1 MGPMDLLA
9 LARAFATDGVPE
21 VVEPL
26 GNGNVNAT
34 YLVRTSSGCRY
45 VLQRL
50 NTAVFAQP
58 ELVMANLET
67 LATHAAASITDGSLW
82 QLPTPVPLQGRDG
95 DGCLSATL
103 LRGDDHGAWRML
115 TFVAGAHS
123 LDVVTQ
129 DAEAFEVGRGL
140 GCFHALIHDLPAEQL
155 ADTLEG
161 FHVTPGYHARYLGL
175 IAAAAADGSPAAER
189 LADPR
194 AQWCQSFVAA
204 REALVPVLEQAKAA
218 GRLQLRP
225 IHGDPKVNNVMLCSR
240 SGCAVAMVDLDTV
253 KPGLLHYDIG
263 DALRS
268 GCNRS
273 GEETTDF
280 DAVRF
285 DLDLAA
291 AMLRGYL
298 LEAGAVLSP
307 HDVEHL
313 YDAIRLLPFELGLRF
328 FTDDLEGDV
337 YFKVSRQRHNLERA
351 IVQFR
356 LTESIEAQ
364 EAEIRALIHELCG
377 P

>member
-1 MGPMDLLA
+1 
-9 LARAFATDGVPE
+9 
-21 VVEPL
+21 
-26 GNGNVNAT
+26 
-34 YLVRTSSGCRY
+34 

-58 ELVMANLET
+58 DLVMANLET
-67 LATHAAASITDGSLW
+67 LAAHAAAAIADGSLW
-82 QLPTPVPLQGRDG
+82 QLPTPVPLQARLGAG
-95 DGCLSATL
+95 SASDTL
-103 LRGDDHGAWRML
+103 LRADDHGSWRML

-123 LDVVTQ
+123 LDVVSE
-129 DAEAFEVGRGL
+129 DAEAYEVGRGL
-140 GCFHALIHDLPAEQL
+140 GCFHALIHDLPAERL

-161 FHVTPGYHARYLGL
+161 FHVTPRYHARYLGL
-175 IAAAAADGSPAAER
+175 IAAAADGSPAADR
-189 LADPR
+189 LQDPR
-194 AQWCQSFVAA
+194 AQWCRRFVAA

-240 SGCAVAMVDLDTV
+240 TGCAVAMVDLDTV

-268 GCNRS
+268 GCNRL
-273 GEETTDF
+273 GEDTTEF

-337 YFKVSRQRHNLERA
+337 YFKVSRPRHNLERA

-364 EAEIRALIHELCG
+364 ESDIRALIHELCG
-377 P
+377 Q

>member
-1 MGPMDLLA
+1 MTAMDLLA

-34 YLVRTSSGCRY
+34 YLVITSADRRY

-67 LATHAAASITDGSLW
+67 LATHAAAAITDGSPW

-95 DGCLSATL
+95 DEFCSETL
-103 LRGDDHGAWRML
+103 LRANDQGAWRML
-115 TFVAGAHS
+115 TFVEGAHS

-129 DAEAFEVGRGL
+129 DTEAFEVGRGL

-161 FHVTPGYHARYLGL
+161 FHVTPRYHARYLAL

-189 LADPR
+189 LEDPR

-280 DAVRF
+280 DGVRF

-298 LEAGAVLSP
+298 LEAGPVLTAA
-307 HDVEHL
+307 DVEHL

-328 FTDDLEGDV
+328 FTDDLEGDA
-337 YFKVSRQRHNLERA
+337 YFKVSRPRHNLERA

-364 EAEIRALIHELCG
+364 EAEIRALIHALC
-377 P
+377 PP

>member
-58 ELVMANLET
+58 ELVMANLER
-67 LATHAAASITDGSLW
+67 LATHAAAARSDGSLW
-82 QLPTPVPLQGRDG
+82 QLPTLVHLQGRDG
-95 DGCLSATL
+95 EGSPADTL
-103 LRGDDHGAWRML
+103 LRADDHEAWRML

-123 LDVVTQ
+123 LEVVSQ

-140 GCFHALIHDLPAEQL
+140 GCFHALIHDLPAHQL

-161 FHVTPGYHARYLGL
+161 FHITPRYHARYLAL
-175 IAAAAADGSPAAER
+175 IAAAADGSPAAER
-189 LADPR
+189 LQDPR
-194 AQWCQSFVAA
+194 AQWCQSFVAT
-204 REALVPVLEQAKAA
+204 REVLVPVLEEAKAA

-268 GCNRS
+268 GCNRA
-273 GEETTDF
+273 GEETTEF

-298 LEAGAVLSP
+298 SEAGAVLSP

-337 YFKVSRQRHNLERA
+337 YFKVTRPRHNLERA
-351 IVQFR
+351 LVQFR

-377 P
+377 L